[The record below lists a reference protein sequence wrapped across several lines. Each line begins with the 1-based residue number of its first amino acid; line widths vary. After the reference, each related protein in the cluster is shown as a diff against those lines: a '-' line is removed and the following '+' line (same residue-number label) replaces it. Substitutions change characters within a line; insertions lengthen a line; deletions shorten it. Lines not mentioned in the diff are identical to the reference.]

1 VAFCPFASRV
11 PYEVWILP
19 TNHHCA
25 FEEDMTSWNRQLQFA
40 RFLKAVISRLEFV
53 APNFHMVLH
62 TIPNLHAKFDR
73 TGHWRTLLEDFHWHF
88 ELVPVLQSAPSSYF
102 LKDVYYNSV
111 PPERAAEELRK
122 VKVEQL
128 VQS

>member
-1 VAFCPFASRV
+1 MAAKHIECGLDSRHSV
-11 PYEVWILP
+11 RGCHFL
-19 TNHHCA
+19 
-25 FEEDMTSWNRQLQFA
+25 RQGKEALLQFA